1 MFNRNEGKK
10 PLLYYWL
17 IAIVIFIV
25 IRFALNPI
33 AKDESVKEVSYSQFV
48 EMINHDQVTE
58 VSKDDQKY
66 TFKAKVDGDEKVYET
81 GLWQDKDLTERLL
94 KAKEKNDKL
103 VFSQEIET
111 KMNPYLSLF
120 LTSVLPLV
128 FIWVIFYFAS
138 RSLTKTMGGRGGG
151 DFMNFGKSNAK
162 IYVENKTG
170 KTFKDVAGQ
179 EEAKDSLSEIVDF
192 LHKPGK
198 YKEIGAKV
206 PKGVLLVGPPGTGKT
221 LMAKAVAGEANVPF
235 FSISGSEFVE
245 MFVGMGASKVRDL
258 FKQAK
263 EKAPCI
269 VFIDEIDAI
278 GKKRDVSGY
287 SGNDE
292 REQTLNQ
299 LLNEMDGFDAT
310 EGVVL
315 LAATNRPEILDPALT
330 RPGRFDRQVQVE
342 LPDLKG
348 REDILKV
355 HAKNIK
361 REDDI
366 DYEEIAKRTA
376 GTSGADLAN
385 IVNEG
390 ALRAVREGRK
400 KLTQEDL
407 EESIETVIAGQ
418 QKKNAVISDDQ
429 KKIIAYHEVG
439 HALVAAIQ
447 TQKTPVTKITI
458 VPRTGGALGYTM
470 TVDKDEKYIMTKQ
483 ELFDEIVTFAGGRSA
498 EELIF
503 NTKTTGT
510 SGADLANI
518 VNEGA
523 LRAVREGR
531 KKLTQEDL
539 EESIETV
546 IAGQQ
551 KKNAV
556 ISDDQKKIIAYH
568 EVGHALVAAIQ
579 TQKTPVT
586 KITIVPRTGGAL
598 GYTMTV
604 DKDEKYIMT
613 KQELFDEIVT
623 FAGGRS
629 AEELIFNTKTTG
641 ASNDIEKATAIA
653 RNMVTIYGMDDEFDF
668 MQLEQIQGRYLGGQR
683 AMIVSDGT
691 GNKIDEKVAKII
703 SQAHMRAIEILKD
716 NLDKLHEISDFLLKE
731 ETITGE
737 EFMAILNKKGS
748 DQAEVELAHE
758 SKEEKNSEDSK
769 LENEEKTEDP
779 IEGDKNNI
787 D

>member
-1 MFNRNEGKK
+1 MANRNPSKK

-17 IAIVIFIV
+17 VAIVLFVV

-33 AKDESVKEVSYSQFV
+33 AQDADVKEVSYSQFV
-48 EMINHDQVTE
+48 EMIENDQVTE

-66 TFKAKVDGDEKVYET
+66 TFKAKVDGDENAYET
-81 GLWQDKDLTERLL
+81 GLWQDTDLTDRLL
-94 KAKEKNDKL
+94 KAKERNDKL
-103 VFSQEIET
+103 IFSQEIET
-111 KMNPYLSLF
+111 RMNPYLSLF
-120 LTSVLPLV
+120 LTSILPLV
-128 FIWVIFYFAS
+128 FIWIIFYFAS

-192 LHKPGK
+192 LHTPGK

-221 LMAKAVAGEANVPF
+221 LMAQAVAGEANVPF

-385 IVNEG
+385 IINEG
-390 ALRAVREGRK
+390 ALRAVREGR
-400 KLTQEDL
+400 
-407 EESIETVIAGQ
+407 
-418 QKKNAVISDDQ
+418 N
-429 KKIIAYHEVG
+429 
-439 HALVAAIQ
+439 
-447 TQKTPVTKITI
+447 
-458 VPRTGGALGYTM
+458 
-470 TVDKDEKYIMTKQ
+470 
-483 ELFDEIVTFAGGRSA
+483 
-498 EELIF
+498 
-503 NTKTTGT
+503 
-510 SGADLANI
+510 
-518 VNEGA
+518 
-523 LRAVREGR
+523 
-531 KKLTQEDL
+531 KLTQEDL

-641 ASNDIEKATAIA
+641 ASNDIERATAMA

-683 AMIVSDGT
+683 SMIVSDGT

-703 SQAHMRAIEILKD
+703 AQAHMRAIEILKD
-716 NLDKLHEISDFLLKE
+716 NIDKLHEISDFLLKE
-731 ETITGE
+731 ETITGDQ
-737 EFMAILNKKGS
+737 FMEILNKKAVETDSS
-748 DQAEVELAHE
+748 DISENTDVDVKNLDDHE
-758 SKEEKNSEDSK
+758 SDESEDKKENISEDK
-769 LENEEKTEDP
+769 KESDEDSLE
-779 IEGDKNNI
+779 
-787 D
+787 

>member
-1 MFNRNEGKK
+1 MAKQNPSKK

-17 IAIVIFIV
+17 VAIVLFVV

-33 AKDESVKEVSYSQFV
+33 AQETDVKEVSYSQFV
-48 EMINHDQVTE
+48 EMIENDQVTE

-66 TFKAKVDGDEKVYET
+66 TFKAKVDGDEKAYET
-81 GLWQDKDLTERLL
+81 GLWQDTDLTDRLL
-94 KAKEKNDKL
+94 KAKERNDKL
-103 VFSQEIET
+103 IFSQEIET
-111 KMNPYLSLF
+111 RMNPYLSLF
-120 LTSVLPLV
+120 LTSILPLV

-192 LHKPGK
+192 LHNPGK

-221 LMAKAVAGEANVPF
+221 LMAQAVAGEANVPF

-390 ALRAVREGRK
+390 ALRAVREGR
-400 KLTQEDL
+400 
-407 EESIETVIAGQ
+407 
-418 QKKNAVISDDQ
+418 N
-429 KKIIAYHEVG
+429 
-439 HALVAAIQ
+439 
-447 TQKTPVTKITI
+447 
-458 VPRTGGALGYTM
+458 
-470 TVDKDEKYIMTKQ
+470 
-483 ELFDEIVTFAGGRSA
+483 
-498 EELIF
+498 
-503 NTKTTGT
+503 
-510 SGADLANI
+510 
-518 VNEGA
+518 
-523 LRAVREGR
+523 
-531 KKLTQEDL
+531 KLTQEDL

-641 ASNDIEKATAIA
+641 ASNDIERATAMA

-683 AMIVSDGT
+683 SMIVSDGT

-703 SQAHMRAIEILKD
+703 AQAHMRAIEILKD
-716 NLDKLHEISDFLLKE
+716 NIDKLHEISDFLLKE
-731 ETITGE
+731 ETITGDQ
-737 EFMAILNKKGS
+737 FMEILNKKAIETDSS
-748 DQAEVELAHE
+748 DISENTDVDVNNLENHE
-758 SKEEKNSEDSK
+758 SDESTEDKKENINEDSIESDDDS
-769 LENEEKTEDP
+769 LE
-779 IEGDKNNI
+779 
-787 D
+787 

>member
-1 MFNRNEGKK
+1 MNQKPRKNR
-10 PLLYYWL
+10 PLLYYW
-17 IAIVIFIV
+17 IGAIIIYFIFSYV
-25 IRFALNPI
+25 FSPI
-33 AKDESVKEVSYSQFV
+33 SQQDGAKEISYSQFV
-48 EMINHDQVTE
+48 EMIDNDQVTE
-58 VSKDDQKY
+58 VSRDNLKY
-66 TFKAKVDGDEKVYET
+66 TFKAKVDGVEKTYQT
-81 GLWQDKDLTERLL
+81 GLWEDTDLTERLL
-94 KAKEKNDKL
+94 KAQKRNDKL
-103 VFSQEIET
+103 KFGKEIET

-120 LTSVLPLV
+120 LTSVLP
-128 FIWVIFYFAS
+128 FIFLIGIFYFAS
-138 RSLTKTMGGRGGG
+138 RSLSKTMGGRGGA

-162 IYVENKTG
+162 IYMENETG
-170 KTFKDVAGQ
+170 KSFRDVAGQ
-179 EEAKDSLSEIVDF
+179 EEAKESLSEIVDF
-192 LHKPGK
+192 LHNPSK
-198 YKEIGAKV
+198 YKEIGARV
-206 PKGVLLVGPPGTGKT
+206 PKGILLVGPPGTGKT
-221 LMAKAVAGEANVPF
+221 LLAKAVAGEAKVPF
-235 FSISGSEFVE
+235 FTISGSEFVE

-299 LLNEMDGFDAT
+299 LLNEMDGFDAA

-355 HAKNIK
+355 HAKKIK
-361 REDDI
+361 KEENI

-407 EESIETVIAGQ
+407 EESIETVIAGM

-447 TQKTPVTKITI
+447 THKTPVTKITI

-483 ELFDEIVTFAGGRSA
+483 ELIDEIVTFAGGRA
-498 EELIF
+498 
-503 NTKTTGT
+503 
-510 SGADLANI
+510 
-518 VNEGA
+518 
-523 LRAVREGR
+523 
-531 KKLTQEDL
+531 
-539 EESIETV
+539 
-546 IAGQQ
+546 
-551 KKNAV
+551 
-556 ISDDQKKIIAYH
+556 
-568 EVGHALVAAIQ
+568 
-579 TQKTPVT
+579 
-586 KITIVPRTGGAL
+586 
-598 GYTMTV
+598 
-604 DKDEKYIMT
+604 
-613 KQELFDEIVT
+613 
-623 FAGGRS
+623 

-641 ASNDIEKATAIA
+641 ASNDIEKATAMA

-691 GNKIDEKVAKII
+691 GNKIDQKVAKII
-703 SQAHMRAIEILKD
+703 ADAHFRAIEILKE
-716 NLDKLHEISDFLLKE
+716 NVDKLHEIAAYLLKE

-737 EFMAILNKKGS
+737 QFMEILEGKKNEEVSEAKIDENTDVDVKNLDGTEVNKEN
-748 DQAEVELAHE
+748 QVEE
-758 SKEEKNSEDSK
+758 NSEKSEESEK
-769 LENEEKTEDP
+769 PVENEKENETGNYSEKED
-779 IEGDKNNI
+779 ENKRFI
-787 D
+787 DSSKDDE

>member
-1 MFNRNEGKK
+1 MTNKNKGKK

-17 IAIVIFIV
+17 VAIVIFLV
-25 IRFALNPI
+25 VHFALNPI
-33 AKDESVKEVSYSQFV
+33 ATDESVKEVSYSQFV
-48 EMINHDQVTE
+48 DMIDNDQVTE

-66 TFKAKVDGDEKVYET
+66 TFKAKVDNDEKIYET
-81 GLWQDKDLTERLL
+81 GLWQDTDLTERLL
-94 KAKEKNDKL
+94 EAKKRNDKL
-103 VFSQEIET
+103 VFKQEIET
-111 KMNPYLSLF
+111 RMNPYLSLF
-120 LTSVLPLV
+120 LTSILPLL
-128 FIWVIFYFAS
+128 FIWIIFMFAS
-138 RSLTKTMGGRGGG
+138 RSLTKTMGGRGGA

-192 LHKPGK
+192 LHNPGK

-221 LMAKAVAGEANVPF
+221 LMAQAVAGEANVPF

-385 IVNEG
+385 IINEG
-390 ALRAVREGRK
+390 ALRAVREGRN

-458 VPRTGGALGYTM
+458 
-470 TVDKDEKYIMTKQ
+470 I
-483 ELFDEIVTFAGGRSA
+483 
-498 EELIF
+498 
-503 NTKTTGT
+503 
-510 SGADLANI
+510 
-518 VNEGA
+518 
-523 LRAVREGR
+523 
-531 KKLTQEDL
+531 
-539 EESIETV
+539 
-546 IAGQQ
+546 
-551 KKNAV
+551 
-556 ISDDQKKIIAYH
+556 
-568 EVGHALVAAIQ
+568 
-579 TQKTPVT
+579 
-586 KITIVPRTGGAL
+586 PRTGGAL

-641 ASNDIEKATAIA
+641 ASNDIERATAIA
-653 RNMVTIYGMDDEFDF
+653 RNMVTIYGMDEDFDF
-668 MQLEQIQGRYLGGQR
+668 MQLEQIQGKYLGGQR
-683 AMIVSDGT
+683 SMIVSDGT
-691 GNKIDEKVAKII
+691 GDKVDEKVAKII
-703 SQAHMRAIEILKD
+703 AAAHMRAIEILKD

-737 EFMAILNKKGS
+737 EFMAILNKNEVIVDEEENDEDEKIITEDLSDKGS
-748 DQAEVELAHE
+748 D
-758 SKEEKNSEDSK
+758 SIEDHDS
-769 LENEEKTEDP
+769 NTD
-779 IEGDKNNI
+779 I
-787 D
+787 

>member
-1 MFNRNEGKK
+1 MNQKPRRNK
-10 PLLYYWL
+10 PLLYYW
-17 IAIVIFIV
+17 IGAIVVYFIFSFI
-25 IRFALNPI
+25 FSPI
-33 AKDESVKEVSYSQFV
+33 SQKDGAKEVSYSQFV
-48 EMINHDQVTE
+48 EMIENDQITE
-58 VSKDDQKY
+58 VNKDNLKY
-66 TFKAKVDGDEKVYET
+66 TFKAKVEGEEKVFET
-81 GLWQDKDLTERLL
+81 GLWEDTDLTERLL
-94 KAKEKNDKL
+94 AAQKRNDKL
-103 VFSQEIET
+103 IFGKEIET
-111 KMNPYLSLF
+111 RMNPYLSLF
-120 LTSVLPLV
+120 LTSVLPFV
-128 FIWVIFYFAS
+128 FLIGIFYFAS
-138 RSLTKTMGGRGGG
+138 RSLSKTMGGRGGS

-162 IYVENKTG
+162 VYMENETG

-179 EEAKDSLSEIVDF
+179 EEAKESLTEIVDF
-192 LHKPGK
+192 LHYPKK
-198 YKEIGAKV
+198 YKEIGARV
-206 PKGVLLVGPPGTGKT
+206 PKGILLVGPPGTGKT
-221 LMAKAVAGEANVPF
+221 LLAKAVAGEAKVPF
-235 FSISGSEFVE
+235 FTISGSEFVE

-299 LLNEMDGFDAT
+299 LLNEMDGFDAA

-355 HAKNIK
+355 HAKRIK
-361 REDDI
+361 KDSDI

-390 ALRAVREGRK
+390 ALRAVREGRN
-400 KLTQEDL
+400 KLSQEDL
-407 EESIETVIAGQ
+407 EESIETVIAGM

-447 TQKTPVTKITI
+447 THKTPVTKITI

-483 ELFDEIVTFAGGRSA
+483 ELIDEIVTFAGGRA
-498 EELIF
+498 
-503 NTKTTGT
+503 
-510 SGADLANI
+510 
-518 VNEGA
+518 
-523 LRAVREGR
+523 
-531 KKLTQEDL
+531 
-539 EESIETV
+539 
-546 IAGQQ
+546 
-551 KKNAV
+551 
-556 ISDDQKKIIAYH
+556 
-568 EVGHALVAAIQ
+568 
-579 TQKTPVT
+579 
-586 KITIVPRTGGAL
+586 
-598 GYTMTV
+598 
-604 DKDEKYIMT
+604 
-613 KQELFDEIVT
+613 
-623 FAGGRS
+623 

-641 ASNDIEKATAIA
+641 ASNDIERATAIA

-691 GNKIDEKVAKII
+691 GNRIDEKVAKII
-703 SQAHMRAIEILKD
+703 ADAHFRAVEILKD
-716 NLDKLHEISDFLLKE
+716 NIDKLHEISAFLLKE

-737 EFMAILNKKGS
+737 EFMEILEGKKNK
-748 DQAEVELAHE
+748 EV
-758 SKEEKNSEDSK
+758 SEEKIDENTDVDLKDLENKEAKQKSPDDGAKISEESEKSVEKENETENDSEKEDENKRFIDLSEDD
-769 LENEEKTEDP
+769 E
-779 IEGDKNNI
+779 
-787 D
+787 

>member
-48 EMINHDQVTE
+48 EMINHNQVTE

-503 NTKTTGT
+503 NTKTTG
-510 SGADLANI
+510 
-518 VNEGA
+518 
-523 LRAVREGR
+523 
-531 KKLTQEDL
+531 
-539 EESIETV
+539 
-546 IAGQQ
+546 
-551 KKNAV
+551 
-556 ISDDQKKIIAYH
+556 
-568 EVGHALVAAIQ
+568 
-579 TQKTPVT
+579 
-586 KITIVPRTGGAL
+586 
-598 GYTMTV
+598 
-604 DKDEKYIMT
+604 
-613 KQELFDEIVT
+613 
-623 FAGGRS
+623 
-629 AEELIFNTKTTG
+629 

-758 SKEEKNSEDSK
+758 SKEEKNGEDSK
-769 LENEEKTEDP
+769 PENEEKTEDP

>member
-1 MFNRNEGKK
+1 MAKKNPSKK

-17 IAIVIFIV
+17 VAIVLFVV

-33 AKDESVKEVSYSQFV
+33 AQETDVKEVSYSQFV
-48 EMINHDQVTE
+48 EMIENDQVTE

-66 TFKAKVDGDEKVYET
+66 TFKAKVDGDENAYET
-81 GLWQDKDLTERLL
+81 GLWQDTDLTDRLL
-94 KAKEKNDKL
+94 KAKERNDKL
-103 VFSQEIET
+103 IFSQEIET
-111 KMNPYLSLF
+111 RMNPYLSLF
-120 LTSVLPLV
+120 LTSILPLV

-192 LHKPGK
+192 LHNPGK

-221 LMAKAVAGEANVPF
+221 LMAQAVAGEANVPF

-390 ALRAVREGRK
+390 ALRAVREGR
-400 KLTQEDL
+400 
-407 EESIETVIAGQ
+407 
-418 QKKNAVISDDQ
+418 N
-429 KKIIAYHEVG
+429 
-439 HALVAAIQ
+439 
-447 TQKTPVTKITI
+447 
-458 VPRTGGALGYTM
+458 
-470 TVDKDEKYIMTKQ
+470 
-483 ELFDEIVTFAGGRSA
+483 
-498 EELIF
+498 
-503 NTKTTGT
+503 
-510 SGADLANI
+510 
-518 VNEGA
+518 
-523 LRAVREGR
+523 
-531 KKLTQEDL
+531 KLTQEDL

-641 ASNDIEKATAIA
+641 ASNDIERATAMA

-683 AMIVSDGT
+683 SMIVSDGT

-703 SQAHMRAIEILKD
+703 AQAHMRAIEILKD
-716 NLDKLHEISDFLLKE
+716 NIDKLHEISDFLLKE
-731 ETITGE
+731 ETITGDQ
-737 EFMAILNKKGS
+737 FMEILIKKAIETDSS
-748 DQAEVELAHE
+748 DISENTDVDVNNLENHE
-758 SKEEKNSEDSK
+758 SDESTEDKKENINEDSIESDDDS
-769 LENEEKTEDP
+769 LE
-779 IEGDKNNI
+779 
-787 D
+787 

>member
-1 MFNRNEGKK
+1 MNQKPKKNK
-10 PLLYYWL
+10 PLLYYW
-17 IAIVIFIV
+17 IGAIVVYFIFSFI
-25 IRFALNPI
+25 FSPI
-33 AKDESVKEVSYSQFV
+33 SQKDGAKEVSYSQFV
-48 EMINHDQVTE
+48 EMIENDQITE
-58 VSKDDQKY
+58 VNKDNLKY
-66 TFKAKVDGDEKVYET
+66 TFKAKVDGEEKVFET
-81 GLWQDKDLTERLL
+81 GLWEDTDLTERLL
-94 KAKEKNDKL
+94 AAQKRNDKL
-103 VFSQEIET
+103 IFGKEIET
-111 KMNPYLSLF
+111 RMNPYLSLF
-120 LTSVLPLV
+120 LTSVLP
-128 FIWVIFYFAS
+128 FIFLMGIFYFAS
-138 RSLTKTMGGRGGG
+138 RSLSKTMGGRGGS

-162 IYVENKTG
+162 VYMENETG

-179 EEAKDSLSEIVDF
+179 EEAKESLTEIVDF
-192 LHKPGK
+192 LHNPKK
-198 YKEIGAKV
+198 YKEIGARV
-206 PKGVLLVGPPGTGKT
+206 PKGILLVGPPGTGKT
-221 LMAKAVAGEANVPF
+221 LLAKAVAGEAKVPF
-235 FSISGSEFVE
+235 FTISGSEFVE

-299 LLNEMDGFDAT
+299 LLNEMDGFDAA

-355 HAKNIK
+355 HAKRIK
-361 REDDI
+361 KDSDI

-390 ALRAVREGRK
+390 ALRAVREGRN
-400 KLTQEDL
+400 KLSQEDL
-407 EESIETVIAGQ
+407 EESIETVIAGM

-447 TQKTPVTKITI
+447 THKTPVTKITI

-483 ELFDEIVTFAGGRSA
+483 ELIDEIVTFAGGRA
-498 EELIF
+498 
-503 NTKTTGT
+503 
-510 SGADLANI
+510 
-518 VNEGA
+518 
-523 LRAVREGR
+523 
-531 KKLTQEDL
+531 
-539 EESIETV
+539 
-546 IAGQQ
+546 
-551 KKNAV
+551 
-556 ISDDQKKIIAYH
+556 
-568 EVGHALVAAIQ
+568 
-579 TQKTPVT
+579 
-586 KITIVPRTGGAL
+586 
-598 GYTMTV
+598 
-604 DKDEKYIMT
+604 
-613 KQELFDEIVT
+613 
-623 FAGGRS
+623 

-641 ASNDIEKATAIA
+641 ASNDIERATAIA

-691 GNKIDEKVAKII
+691 GNRVDEKVAKII
-703 SQAHMRAIEILKD
+703 AEAHMRAVEILKE
-716 NLDKLHEISDFLLKE
+716 NIDKLHEISAFLLKE

-737 EFMAILNKKGS
+737 EFMEILEGKKNK
-748 DQAEVELAHE
+748 EVSEEKIDENTDVDLKNLE
-758 SKEEKNSEDSK
+758 GQEKQKEESLQEEADLSDEKEVTEAFKNENESENKNESENQNESENKEELESEDKRFIDLSK
-769 LENEEKTEDP
+769 DDE
-779 IEGDKNNI
+779 
-787 D
+787 

>member
-1 MFNRNEGKK
+1 MNQKPRKNK
-10 PLLYYWL
+10 PLLYYW
-17 IAIVIFIV
+17 IGAIVVYFIFSFI
-25 IRFALNPI
+25 FSPI
-33 AKDESVKEVSYSQFV
+33 SQKDGAKEVSYSQFV
-48 EMINHDQVTE
+48 EMIENDQITE
-58 VSKDDQKY
+58 VNKDNLKY
-66 TFKAKVDGDEKVYET
+66 TFKAKVEGEEKVFET
-81 GLWQDKDLTERLL
+81 GLWEDTDLTERLL
-94 KAKEKNDKL
+94 AAQKRNDKL
-103 VFSQEIET
+103 IFGKEIET
-111 KMNPYLSLF
+111 RMNPYLSLF
-120 LTSVLPLV
+120 LTSVLPFV
-128 FIWVIFYFAS
+128 FLIGIFYFAS
-138 RSLTKTMGGRGGG
+138 RSLSKTMGGRGGS

-162 IYVENKTG
+162 VYMENETG

-179 EEAKDSLSEIVDF
+179 EEAKESLTEIVDF
-192 LHKPGK
+192 LHYPKK
-198 YKEIGAKV
+198 YKEIGARV
-206 PKGVLLVGPPGTGKT
+206 PKGILLVGPPGTGKT
-221 LMAKAVAGEANVPF
+221 LLAKAVAGEAKVPF
-235 FSISGSEFVE
+235 FTISGSEFVE

-299 LLNEMDGFDAT
+299 LLNEMDGFDAA

-355 HAKNIK
+355 HAKRIK
-361 REDDI
+361 KDSDI

-390 ALRAVREGRK
+390 ALRAVREGRN
-400 KLTQEDL
+400 KLSQEDL
-407 EESIETVIAGQ
+407 EESIETVIAGM

-447 TQKTPVTKITI
+447 THKTPVTKITI

-483 ELFDEIVTFAGGRSA
+483 ELIDEIVTFAGGRA
-498 EELIF
+498 
-503 NTKTTGT
+503 
-510 SGADLANI
+510 
-518 VNEGA
+518 
-523 LRAVREGR
+523 
-531 KKLTQEDL
+531 
-539 EESIETV
+539 
-546 IAGQQ
+546 
-551 KKNAV
+551 
-556 ISDDQKKIIAYH
+556 
-568 EVGHALVAAIQ
+568 
-579 TQKTPVT
+579 
-586 KITIVPRTGGAL
+586 
-598 GYTMTV
+598 
-604 DKDEKYIMT
+604 
-613 KQELFDEIVT
+613 
-623 FAGGRS
+623 

-641 ASNDIEKATAIA
+641 ASNDIERATAIA

-668 MQLEQIQGRYLGGQR
+668 MLLEQIQGRYLGGQR

-691 GNKIDEKVAKII
+691 GNRIDEKVAKII
-703 SQAHMRAIEILKD
+703 ADAHFRAVEILKD
-716 NLDKLHEISDFLLKE
+716 NIDKLHEISAFLLKE

-737 EFMAILNKKGS
+737 EFMEILEGKKNK
-748 DQAEVELAHE
+748 EV
-758 SKEEKNSEDSK
+758 SEEKIDENTDVDLKDLENKEAKQKSPDDGAKISEESEKSVEKENETENDSEKEDENKRFIDLSEDD
-769 LENEEKTEDP
+769 E
-779 IEGDKNNI
+779 
-787 D
+787 

>member
-1 MFNRNEGKK
+1 MNQKPRKNK
-10 PLLYYWL
+10 PLLYYW
-17 IAIVIFIV
+17 IGAIVVYFIFSFI
-25 IRFALNPI
+25 FSPI
-33 AKDESVKEVSYSQFV
+33 SQKDGAKEVSYSQFV
-48 EMINHDQVTE
+48 EMIENDQITE
-58 VSKDDQKY
+58 VNKDNLKY
-66 TFKAKVDGDEKVYET
+66 TFKAKVEGEEKVFET
-81 GLWQDKDLTERLL
+81 GLWEDTDLTERLL
-94 KAKEKNDKL
+94 AAQKRNDKL
-103 VFSQEIET
+103 IFGKEIET
-111 KMNPYLSLF
+111 RMNPYLSLF
-120 LTSVLPLV
+120 LTSVLPFV
-128 FIWVIFYFAS
+128 FLIGIFYFAS
-138 RSLTKTMGGRGGG
+138 RSLSKTMGGRGGS

-162 IYVENKTG
+162 VYMENETG

-179 EEAKDSLSEIVDF
+179 EEAKESLTEIVDF
-192 LHKPGK
+192 LHYPKK
-198 YKEIGAKV
+198 YKEIGARV
-206 PKGVLLVGPPGTGKT
+206 PKGILLVGPPGTGKT
-221 LMAKAVAGEANVPF
+221 LLAKAVAGEAKVPF
-235 FSISGSEFVE
+235 FTISGSEFVE

-299 LLNEMDGFDAT
+299 LLNEMDGFDAA

-355 HAKNIK
+355 HAKRIK
-361 REDDI
+361 KDSDI

-390 ALRAVREGRK
+390 ALRAVREGRN
-400 KLTQEDL
+400 KLSQEDL
-407 EESIETVIAGQ
+407 EESIETVIAGM

-447 TQKTPVTKITI
+447 THKTPVTKITI

-483 ELFDEIVTFAGGRSA
+483 ELIDEIVTFAGGRA
-498 EELIF
+498 
-503 NTKTTGT
+503 
-510 SGADLANI
+510 
-518 VNEGA
+518 
-523 LRAVREGR
+523 
-531 KKLTQEDL
+531 
-539 EESIETV
+539 
-546 IAGQQ
+546 
-551 KKNAV
+551 
-556 ISDDQKKIIAYH
+556 
-568 EVGHALVAAIQ
+568 
-579 TQKTPVT
+579 
-586 KITIVPRTGGAL
+586 
-598 GYTMTV
+598 
-604 DKDEKYIMT
+604 
-613 KQELFDEIVT
+613 
-623 FAGGRS
+623 

-641 ASNDIEKATAIA
+641 ASNDIERATAIA

-691 GNKIDEKVAKII
+691 GNRIDEKVAKII
-703 SQAHMRAIEILKD
+703 ADAHFRAVEILKD
-716 NLDKLHEISDFLLKE
+716 NIDKLHEISAFLLKE

-737 EFMAILNKKGS
+737 EFMEILEGKKNK
-748 DQAEVELAHE
+748 EV
-758 SKEEKNSEDSK
+758 SEEKIDENTDVDLKDLENKEAKQKSPDDGAKISEESEKSVEKENETENDSEKEDENKRFIDLSEDD
-769 LENEEKTEDP
+769 E
-779 IEGDKNNI
+779 
-787 D
+787 

>member
-1 MFNRNEGKK
+1 MAKRNPSKK

-17 IAIVIFIV
+17 VAIVLFVV

-33 AKDESVKEVSYSQFV
+33 AQDVDVKEVSYSQFV
-48 EMINHDQVTE
+48 EMIENDQVTE

-66 TFKAKVDGDEKVYET
+66 TFKAKVDGDENTYET
-81 GLWQDKDLTERLL
+81 GLWQDTDLTDRLL
-94 KAKEKNDKL
+94 KAKERNDKL
-103 VFSQEIET
+103 IFSQEIET
-111 KMNPYLSLF
+111 RMNPYLSLF
-120 LTSVLPLV
+120 LTSILPLV

-192 LHKPGK
+192 LHNPGK

-221 LMAKAVAGEANVPF
+221 LMAQAVAGEANVPF

-385 IVNEG
+385 IINEG
-390 ALRAVREGRK
+390 ALRAVREGR
-400 KLTQEDL
+400 
-407 EESIETVIAGQ
+407 
-418 QKKNAVISDDQ
+418 N
-429 KKIIAYHEVG
+429 
-439 HALVAAIQ
+439 
-447 TQKTPVTKITI
+447 
-458 VPRTGGALGYTM
+458 
-470 TVDKDEKYIMTKQ
+470 
-483 ELFDEIVTFAGGRSA
+483 
-498 EELIF
+498 
-503 NTKTTGT
+503 
-510 SGADLANI
+510 
-518 VNEGA
+518 
-523 LRAVREGR
+523 
-531 KKLTQEDL
+531 KLTQEDL

-641 ASNDIEKATAIA
+641 ASNDIERATAMA

-683 AMIVSDGT
+683 SMIVSDGT
-691 GNKIDEKVAKII
+691 GNKIDEKVAQII
-703 SQAHMRAIEILKD
+703 AKAHMRAIEILKD
-716 NLDKLHEISDFLLKE
+716 NLDKLHEISNFLLKE
-731 ETITGE
+731 ETITGDQ
-737 EFMAILNKKGS
+737 FMEILNKKAVDTSESDIRENTDVDTKNLDKDESDESQEVEKENINEDNIGS
-748 DQAEVELAHE
+748 DD
-758 SKEEKNSEDSK
+758 DS
-769 LENEEKTEDP
+769 LE
-779 IEGDKNNI
+779 
-787 D
+787 

>member
-1 MFNRNEGKK
+1 MNQKPRKNK
-10 PLLYYWL
+10 PLLYYW
-17 IAIVIFIV
+17 IGAIVVYFIFSFI
-25 IRFALNPI
+25 FSPI
-33 AKDESVKEVSYSQFV
+33 SQKDGAKEVSYSQFV
-48 EMINHDQVTE
+48 EMIENDQITE
-58 VSKDDQKY
+58 VNKDNLKY
-66 TFKAKVDGDEKVYET
+66 TFKAKVEGEEKVFET
-81 GLWQDKDLTERLL
+81 GLWEDTDLTERLL
-94 KAKEKNDKL
+94 AAQKRNDKL
-103 VFSQEIET
+103 IFGKEIET
-111 KMNPYLSLF
+111 RMNPYLSLF
-120 LTSVLPLV
+120 LTSVLPFV
-128 FIWVIFYFAS
+128 FLIGIFYFAS
-138 RSLTKTMGGRGGG
+138 RSLSKTMGGRGGS

-162 IYVENKTG
+162 VYMENETG

-179 EEAKDSLSEIVDF
+179 EEAKESLTEIVDF
-192 LHKPGK
+192 LHYPKK
-198 YKEIGAKV
+198 YKEIGARV
-206 PKGVLLVGPPGTGKT
+206 PKGILLVGPPGTGKT
-221 LMAKAVAGEANVPF
+221 LLAKAVAGEAKVPF
-235 FSISGSEFVE
+235 FTISGSEFVE

-263 EKAPCI
+263 EKAPCV

-299 LLNEMDGFDAT
+299 LLNEMDGFDAA

-355 HAKNIK
+355 HAKRIK
-361 REDDI
+361 KDSDI

-390 ALRAVREGRK
+390 ALRAVREGRN
-400 KLTQEDL
+400 KLSQEDL
-407 EESIETVIAGQ
+407 EESIETVIAGM

-447 TQKTPVTKITI
+447 THKTPVTKITI

-483 ELFDEIVTFAGGRSA
+483 ELIDEIVTFAGGRA
-498 EELIF
+498 
-503 NTKTTGT
+503 
-510 SGADLANI
+510 
-518 VNEGA
+518 
-523 LRAVREGR
+523 
-531 KKLTQEDL
+531 
-539 EESIETV
+539 
-546 IAGQQ
+546 
-551 KKNAV
+551 
-556 ISDDQKKIIAYH
+556 
-568 EVGHALVAAIQ
+568 
-579 TQKTPVT
+579 
-586 KITIVPRTGGAL
+586 
-598 GYTMTV
+598 
-604 DKDEKYIMT
+604 
-613 KQELFDEIVT
+613 
-623 FAGGRS
+623 

-641 ASNDIEKATAIA
+641 ASNDIERATAIA

-691 GNKIDEKVAKII
+691 GNRIDEKVAKII
-703 SQAHMRAIEILKD
+703 ADAHFRAVEILKD
-716 NLDKLHEISDFLLKE
+716 NIDKLHEISAFLLKE

-737 EFMAILNKKGS
+737 EFMEILEGKKNK
-748 DQAEVELAHE
+748 EV
-758 SKEEKNSEDSK
+758 SEEKIDENTDVDLKDLENKEAKQKSPDDGAKISEESEKSVEKENETENDSEKEDENKRFIDLSEDD
-769 LENEEKTEDP
+769 E
-779 IEGDKNNI
+779 
-787 D
+787 

>member
-1 MFNRNEGKK
+1 MANRNPSKK

-17 IAIVIFIV
+17 VAIVLFVV

-33 AKDESVKEVSYSQFV
+33 AQDADVKEVSYSQFV
-48 EMINHDQVTE
+48 EMIENDQVTE

-66 TFKAKVDGDEKVYET
+66 TFKAKVDGDENAYET
-81 GLWQDKDLTERLL
+81 GLWQDTDLTDRLL
-94 KAKEKNDKL
+94 KAKERNDKL
-103 VFSQEIET
+103 IFSQEIET
-111 KMNPYLSLF
+111 RMNPYLSLF
-120 LTSVLPLV
+120 LTSILPLV

-192 LHKPGK
+192 LHTPGK

-221 LMAKAVAGEANVPF
+221 LMAQAVAGEANVPF

-385 IVNEG
+385 IINEG
-390 ALRAVREGRK
+390 ALRAVREGR
-400 KLTQEDL
+400 
-407 EESIETVIAGQ
+407 
-418 QKKNAVISDDQ
+418 N
-429 KKIIAYHEVG
+429 
-439 HALVAAIQ
+439 
-447 TQKTPVTKITI
+447 
-458 VPRTGGALGYTM
+458 
-470 TVDKDEKYIMTKQ
+470 
-483 ELFDEIVTFAGGRSA
+483 
-498 EELIF
+498 
-503 NTKTTGT
+503 
-510 SGADLANI
+510 
-518 VNEGA
+518 
-523 LRAVREGR
+523 
-531 KKLTQEDL
+531 KLTQEDL

-641 ASNDIEKATAIA
+641 ASNDIERATAMA

-683 AMIVSDGT
+683 SMIVSDGT
-691 GNKIDEKVAKII
+691 GNKIDEKVAQII
-703 SQAHMRAIEILKD
+703 AKAHMRAIEILKD
-716 NLDKLHEISDFLLKE
+716 NIDKLHEISNFLLKE
-731 ETITGE
+731 ETITGDQ
-737 EFMAILNKKGS
+737 FMEILNKKAVDASESEIKENTDIKNLDNDES
-748 DQAEVELAHE
+748 DE
-758 SKEEKNSEDSK
+758 SIEDEKENISEDKKESDEDS
-769 LENEEKTEDP
+769 LE
-779 IEGDKNNI
+779 
-787 D
+787 

>member
-1 MFNRNEGKK
+1 MANRNPSKK

-17 IAIVIFIV
+17 VAIVLFVV

-33 AKDESVKEVSYSQFV
+33 AQDADVKEVSYSQFV
-48 EMINHDQVTE
+48 EMIENDQVTE

-66 TFKAKVDGDEKVYET
+66 TFKAKVDGDENAYET
-81 GLWQDKDLTERLL
+81 GLWQDTDLTDRLL
-94 KAKEKNDKL
+94 KAKERNDKL
-103 VFSQEIET
+103 IFSQEIET
-111 KMNPYLSLF
+111 RMNPYLSLF
-120 LTSVLPLV
+120 LTSILPLV

-192 LHKPGK
+192 LHNPGK

-221 LMAKAVAGEANVPF
+221 LMAQAVAGEANVPF
-235 FSISGSEFVE
+235 FSISGSEFLE
-245 MFVGMGASKVRDL
+245 MFVGMGASKVRDF

-385 IVNEG
+385 IINEG
-390 ALRAVREGRK
+390 ALRAVREGR
-400 KLTQEDL
+400 
-407 EESIETVIAGQ
+407 
-418 QKKNAVISDDQ
+418 N
-429 KKIIAYHEVG
+429 
-439 HALVAAIQ
+439 
-447 TQKTPVTKITI
+447 
-458 VPRTGGALGYTM
+458 
-470 TVDKDEKYIMTKQ
+470 
-483 ELFDEIVTFAGGRSA
+483 
-498 EELIF
+498 
-503 NTKTTGT
+503 
-510 SGADLANI
+510 
-518 VNEGA
+518 
-523 LRAVREGR
+523 
-531 KKLTQEDL
+531 KLTQEDL

-641 ASNDIEKATAIA
+641 ASNDIERATAMA

-683 AMIVSDGT
+683 SMIVSDGT
-691 GNKIDEKVAKII
+691 GNKIDEKVAQII
-703 SQAHMRAIEILKD
+703 AKAHMRAIEILKD
-716 NLDKLHEISDFLLKE
+716 NIDKLHEISNFLLKE
-731 ETITGE
+731 ETITGDQ
-737 EFMAILNKKGS
+737 FMEILNKKAVDASESEIKENTDIKNLDNDES
-748 DQAEVELAHE
+748 DE
-758 SKEEKNSEDSK
+758 SIEDEKENISEDKKESDEDS
-769 LENEEKTEDP
+769 LE
-779 IEGDKNNI
+779 
-787 D
+787 

>member
-1 MFNRNEGKK
+1 MTNKNKGKK

-17 IAIVIFIV
+17 VAIVIFLV
-25 IRFALNPI
+25 VHFALNPI
-33 AKDESVKEVSYSQFV
+33 ATDESVKEVSYSQFV
-48 EMINHDQVTE
+48 DMIDNDQVTE

-66 TFKAKVDGDEKVYET
+66 TFKAKVDNDEKIYET
-81 GLWQDKDLTERLL
+81 GLWQDTDLTERLL
-94 KAKEKNDKL
+94 EAKKRNDKL
-103 VFSQEIET
+103 VFKQEIET
-111 KMNPYLSLF
+111 RMNPYLSLF
-120 LTSVLPLV
+120 LTSILPLL
-128 FIWVIFYFAS
+128 FIWIIFMFAS
-138 RSLTKTMGGRGGG
+138 RSLTKTMGGRGGA

-192 LHKPGK
+192 LHNPGK

-221 LMAKAVAGEANVPF
+221 LMAQAVAGEANVPF

-385 IVNEG
+385 IINEG
-390 ALRAVREGRK
+390 ALRAVREGRR

-418 QKKNAVISDDQ
+418 QRKNAVISDDQ

-458 VPRTGGALGYTM
+458 
-470 TVDKDEKYIMTKQ
+470 I
-483 ELFDEIVTFAGGRSA
+483 
-498 EELIF
+498 
-503 NTKTTGT
+503 
-510 SGADLANI
+510 
-518 VNEGA
+518 
-523 LRAVREGR
+523 
-531 KKLTQEDL
+531 
-539 EESIETV
+539 
-546 IAGQQ
+546 
-551 KKNAV
+551 
-556 ISDDQKKIIAYH
+556 
-568 EVGHALVAAIQ
+568 
-579 TQKTPVT
+579 
-586 KITIVPRTGGAL
+586 PRTGGAL

-641 ASNDIEKATAIA
+641 ASNDIERATAIA
-653 RNMVTIYGMDDEFDF
+653 RNMVTIYGMDEDFDF
-668 MQLEQIQGRYLGGQR
+668 MQLEQIQGKYLGGQR
-683 AMIVSDGT
+683 SMIVSDGT
-691 GNKIDEKVAKII
+691 GDKVDEKVAKII
-703 SQAHMRAIEILKD
+703 AAAHMRAIEILKD

-737 EFMAILNKKGS
+737 EFMAILNKNEVIVDEEENDEDEQKIITEDLSDKGS
-748 DQAEVELAHE
+748 D
-758 SKEEKNSEDSK
+758 SIEDRDS
-769 LENEEKTEDP
+769 NTD
-779 IEGDKNNI
+779 I
-787 D
+787 

>member
-1 MFNRNEGKK
+1 MNQKPRKNK
-10 PLLYYWL
+10 PLLYYW
-17 IAIVIFIV
+17 IGAIIVYFIFSFI
-25 IRFALNPI
+25 FSPI
-33 AKDESVKEVSYSQFV
+33 SQKDGAKEVSYSQFV
-48 EMINHDQVTE
+48 EMIENDQITE
-58 VSKDDQKY
+58 VNKDNLKY
-66 TFKAKVDGDEKVYET
+66 TFKAKVEGEEKVYET
-81 GLWQDKDLTERLL
+81 GLWEDTDLTERLL
-94 KAKEKNDKL
+94 AAQKRNDKL
-103 VFSQEIET
+103 IFGKEIET
-111 KMNPYLSLF
+111 RMNPYLSLF
-120 LTSVLPLV
+120 LTSVLP
-128 FIWVIFYFAS
+128 FIFLIGIFYFAS
-138 RSLTKTMGGRGGG
+138 RSLSKTMGGRGGA

-162 IYVENKTG
+162 VYMENETG

-179 EEAKDSLSEIVDF
+179 EEAKESLAEIVDF
-192 LHKPGK
+192 LHNPGK
-198 YKEIGAKV
+198 YKEIGARV
-206 PKGVLLVGPPGTGKT
+206 PKGILLVGPPGTGKT
-221 LMAKAVAGEANVPF
+221 LLAKAVAGEAKVPF
-235 FSISGSEFVE
+235 FTISGSEFVE

-299 LLNEMDGFDAT
+299 LLNEMDGFDAA

-355 HAKNIK
+355 HAKRIK
-361 REDDI
+361 KDSDI

-390 ALRAVREGRK
+390 ALRAVREGRN
-400 KLTQEDL
+400 KLSQEDL
-407 EESIETVIAGQ
+407 EESIETVIAGM

-447 TQKTPVTKITI
+447 THKTPVTKITI

-483 ELFDEIVTFAGGRSA
+483 ELIDEIVTFAGGRA
-498 EELIF
+498 
-503 NTKTTGT
+503 
-510 SGADLANI
+510 
-518 VNEGA
+518 
-523 LRAVREGR
+523 
-531 KKLTQEDL
+531 
-539 EESIETV
+539 
-546 IAGQQ
+546 
-551 KKNAV
+551 
-556 ISDDQKKIIAYH
+556 
-568 EVGHALVAAIQ
+568 
-579 TQKTPVT
+579 
-586 KITIVPRTGGAL
+586 
-598 GYTMTV
+598 
-604 DKDEKYIMT
+604 
-613 KQELFDEIVT
+613 
-623 FAGGRS
+623 

-641 ASNDIEKATAIA
+641 ASNDIERATAIA
-653 RNMVTIYGMDDEFDF
+653 RNMVTIYGMDEEFDF

-691 GNKIDEKVAKII
+691 GNRVDEKVAQII
-703 SQAHMRAIEILKD
+703 ANAHFRAVEILKD
-716 NLDKLHEISDFLLKE
+716 NIDKLHEISAFLLKE

-737 EFMAILNKKGS
+737 EFMEILEGKKNK
-748 DQAEVELAHE
+748 EVSEEKIDENTDVDLKDLE
-758 SKEEKNSEDSK
+758 GKEENKENFSLEEADLSDKESESF
-769 LENEEKTEDP
+769 ENESENEAENESESAKETEKESEVKD
-779 IEGDKNNI
+779 ENKRFI
-787 D
+787 DLSKDDE

>member
-1 MFNRNEGKK
+1 MTNKNKGKK

-17 IAIVIFIV
+17 VAIVIFLV
-25 IRFALNPI
+25 VHFALNPI
-33 AKDESVKEVSYSQFV
+33 ATDESVKEVSYSQFV
-48 EMINHDQVTE
+48 DMIDNDQVTE

-66 TFKAKVDGDEKVYET
+66 TFKAKVDNDEKVYET
-81 GLWQDKDLTERLL
+81 GLWQDTDLTERLL
-94 KAKEKNDKL
+94 EAKKRNDKL
-103 VFSQEIET
+103 VFKQEIET
-111 KMNPYLSLF
+111 RMNPYLSLF
-120 LTSVLPLV
+120 LTSILPLL
-128 FIWVIFYFAS
+128 FIWIIFMFAS
-138 RSLTKTMGGRGGG
+138 RSLTKTMGGRGGA

-192 LHKPGK
+192 LHNPGK

-221 LMAKAVAGEANVPF
+221 LMAQAVAGEANVPF

-361 REDDI
+361 KEDDI

-385 IVNEG
+385 IINEG
-390 ALRAVREGRK
+390 ALRAVREGRN

-458 VPRTGGALGYTM
+458 
-470 TVDKDEKYIMTKQ
+470 I
-483 ELFDEIVTFAGGRSA
+483 
-498 EELIF
+498 
-503 NTKTTGT
+503 
-510 SGADLANI
+510 
-518 VNEGA
+518 
-523 LRAVREGR
+523 
-531 KKLTQEDL
+531 
-539 EESIETV
+539 
-546 IAGQQ
+546 
-551 KKNAV
+551 
-556 ISDDQKKIIAYH
+556 
-568 EVGHALVAAIQ
+568 
-579 TQKTPVT
+579 
-586 KITIVPRTGGAL
+586 PRTGGAL

-641 ASNDIEKATAIA
+641 ASNDIERATAIA
-653 RNMVTIYGMDDEFDF
+653 RNMVTIYGMDEDFDF
-668 MQLEQIQGRYLGGQR
+668 MQLEQIQGKYLGGQR
-683 AMIVSDGT
+683 SMIVSDGT
-691 GNKIDEKVAKII
+691 GDKVDEKVAKII
-703 SQAHMRAIEILKD
+703 AAAHMRAIEILKD

-737 EFMAILNKKGS
+737 EFMAILNKNEVIVDEEENDDEEEKIITEDLSDKGS
-748 DQAEVELAHE
+748 D
-758 SKEEKNSEDSK
+758 SIEDHDS
-769 LENEEKTEDP
+769 NTD
-779 IEGDKNNI
+779 I
-787 D
+787 

>member
-1 MFNRNEGKK
+1 MTNKNKGKK

-17 IAIVIFIV
+17 VAIVIFLV
-25 IRFALNPI
+25 VHFALNPI
-33 AKDESVKEVSYSQFV
+33 ATDESVKEVSYSQFV
-48 EMINHDQVTE
+48 DMIDNDQVTE

-66 TFKAKVDGDEKVYET
+66 TFKAKVDNDEKIYET
-81 GLWQDKDLTERLL
+81 GLWQDTDLTERLL
-94 KAKEKNDKL
+94 EAKKRNDKL
-103 VFSQEIET
+103 VFKQEIET
-111 KMNPYLSLF
+111 RMNPYLSLF
-120 LTSVLPLV
+120 LTSILPLL
-128 FIWVIFYFAS
+128 FIWIIFMFAS
-138 RSLTKTMGGRGGG
+138 RSLTKTMGGRGGA

-192 LHKPGK
+192 LHNPGK

-221 LMAKAVAGEANVPF
+221 LMAQAVAGEANVPF

-385 IVNEG
+385 IINEG
-390 ALRAVREGRK
+390 ALRAVREGRN

-458 VPRTGGALGYTM
+458 
-470 TVDKDEKYIMTKQ
+470 I
-483 ELFDEIVTFAGGRSA
+483 
-498 EELIF
+498 
-503 NTKTTGT
+503 
-510 SGADLANI
+510 
-518 VNEGA
+518 
-523 LRAVREGR
+523 
-531 KKLTQEDL
+531 
-539 EESIETV
+539 
-546 IAGQQ
+546 
-551 KKNAV
+551 
-556 ISDDQKKIIAYH
+556 
-568 EVGHALVAAIQ
+568 
-579 TQKTPVT
+579 
-586 KITIVPRTGGAL
+586 PRTGGAL

-641 ASNDIEKATAIA
+641 ASNDIERATAIA
-653 RNMVTIYGMDDEFDF
+653 RNMVTIYGMDEDFDF
-668 MQLEQIQGRYLGGQR
+668 MQLEQIQGKYLGGQR
-683 AMIVSDGT
+683 SMIVSDGT
-691 GNKIDEKVAKII
+691 GDKVDEKVAKII
-703 SQAHMRAIEILKD
+703 AAAHMRAIEILKD

-737 EFMAILNKKGS
+737 EFMAILNKNEVIVDEEEKDDEEEKIITEDLSDKGS
-748 DQAEVELAHE
+748 D
-758 SKEEKNSEDSK
+758 SIEDRDS
-769 LENEEKTEDP
+769 NTD
-779 IEGDKNNI
+779 I
-787 D
+787 

>member
-1 MFNRNEGKK
+1 MTNKNKGKK

-17 IAIVIFIV
+17 VAIVIFLV
-25 IRFALNPI
+25 VHFALNPI
-33 AKDESVKEVSYSQFV
+33 TTDESVKEVSYSQFV
-48 EMINHDQVTE
+48 DMIDNDQVTE

-66 TFKAKVDGDEKVYET
+66 TFKAKVDNDEKIYET
-81 GLWQDKDLTERLL
+81 GLWQDTDLTERLL
-94 KAKEKNDKL
+94 EAKKRNDKL
-103 VFSQEIET
+103 VFKQEIET
-111 KMNPYLSLF
+111 RMNPYLSLF
-120 LTSVLPLV
+120 LTSILPLL
-128 FIWVIFYFAS
+128 FIWIIFMFAS
-138 RSLTKTMGGRGGG
+138 RSLTKTMGGRGGA

-192 LHKPGK
+192 LHNPGK

-221 LMAKAVAGEANVPF
+221 LMAQAVAGEANVPF

-385 IVNEG
+385 IINEG
-390 ALRAVREGRK
+390 ALRAVREGRR

-458 VPRTGGALGYTM
+458 
-470 TVDKDEKYIMTKQ
+470 I
-483 ELFDEIVTFAGGRSA
+483 
-498 EELIF
+498 
-503 NTKTTGT
+503 
-510 SGADLANI
+510 
-518 VNEGA
+518 
-523 LRAVREGR
+523 
-531 KKLTQEDL
+531 
-539 EESIETV
+539 
-546 IAGQQ
+546 
-551 KKNAV
+551 
-556 ISDDQKKIIAYH
+556 
-568 EVGHALVAAIQ
+568 
-579 TQKTPVT
+579 
-586 KITIVPRTGGAL
+586 PRTGGAL

-641 ASNDIEKATAIA
+641 ASNDIERATAIA
-653 RNMVTIYGMDDEFDF
+653 RNMVTIYGMDEDFDF
-668 MQLEQIQGRYLGGQR
+668 MQLEQIQGKYLGGQR
-683 AMIVSDGT
+683 SMIVSDGT
-691 GNKIDEKVAKII
+691 GDKVDEKVAKII
-703 SQAHMRAIEILKD
+703 AAAHMRAIEILKD

-737 EFMAILNKKGS
+737 EFMAILNKNEVIVDEEENDEDEEKIITEDLSDKGS
-748 DQAEVELAHE
+748 D
-758 SKEEKNSEDSK
+758 SIEDHDS
-769 LENEEKTEDP
+769 NTD
-779 IEGDKNNI
+779 I
-787 D
+787 

>member
-1 MFNRNEGKK
+1 MTNKNKGKK

-17 IAIVIFIV
+17 VAIVIFLV
-25 IRFALNPI
+25 VHFALNPI
-33 AKDESVKEVSYSQFV
+33 TADESVKEVSYSQFV
-48 EMINHDQVTE
+48 DMIDNDQVTE

-66 TFKAKVDGDEKVYET
+66 TFKAKVDNDEKVYET
-81 GLWQDKDLTERLL
+81 GLWQDTDLTERLL
-94 KAKEKNDKL
+94 EAKKRNNKL
-103 VFSQEIET
+103 VFKQEIET
-111 KMNPYLSLF
+111 RMNPYLSLF
-120 LTSVLPLV
+120 LTSILPLL
-128 FIWVIFYFAS
+128 FIWIIFMFAS
-138 RSLTKTMGGRGGG
+138 RSLTKTMGGRGGA

-192 LHKPGK
+192 LHNPGK

-221 LMAKAVAGEANVPF
+221 LMAQAVAGEANVPF

-385 IVNEG
+385 IINEG
-390 ALRAVREGRK
+390 ALRAVREGRR

-458 VPRTGGALGYTM
+458 
-470 TVDKDEKYIMTKQ
+470 I
-483 ELFDEIVTFAGGRSA
+483 
-498 EELIF
+498 
-503 NTKTTGT
+503 
-510 SGADLANI
+510 
-518 VNEGA
+518 
-523 LRAVREGR
+523 
-531 KKLTQEDL
+531 
-539 EESIETV
+539 
-546 IAGQQ
+546 
-551 KKNAV
+551 
-556 ISDDQKKIIAYH
+556 
-568 EVGHALVAAIQ
+568 
-579 TQKTPVT
+579 
-586 KITIVPRTGGAL
+586 PRTGGAL

-641 ASNDIEKATAIA
+641 ASNDIERATAIA
-653 RNMVTIYGMDDEFDF
+653 RNMVTIYGMDEDFDF
-668 MQLEQIQGRYLGGQR
+668 MQLEQIQGKYLGGQR
-683 AMIVSDGT
+683 SMIVSDGT
-691 GNKIDEKVAKII
+691 GDKVDEKVSKII
-703 SQAHMRAIEILKD
+703 AAAHMRAIEILKD

-737 EFMAILNKKGS
+737 EFMDILNKNEVRVDEEKNDDEEEKIITEDLSDKGS
-748 DQAEVELAHE
+748 D
-758 SKEEKNSEDSK
+758 SIEDHDS
-769 LENEEKTEDP
+769 
-779 IEGDKNNI
+779 NI
-787 D
+787 DI

>member
-1 MFNRNEGKK
+1 MNDKK
-10 PLLYYWL
+10 NKSNKPFLYYW
-17 IAIVIFIV
+17 IVAVVLFV
-25 IRFALNPI
+25 IIRYALNPI
-33 AKDESVKEVSYSQFV
+33 AAKDGAKEVSYSQFV
-48 EMINHDQVTE
+48 SMIEKDQVTE
-58 VSKDDQKY
+58 VYKDDTKY
-66 TFKAKVDGDEKVYET
+66 TFKAKVDGEEKTYET
-81 GLWQDKDLTERLL
+81 GLWADTDLTDRLL
-94 KAKEKNDKL
+94 DAKKRNDKL
-103 VFSQEIET
+103 TFGKKIET
-111 KMNPYLSLF
+111 SMNPWLTLFITSILPLF
-120 LTSVLPLV
+120 L
-128 FIWVIFYFAS
+128 IWGIFWFAS
-138 RSLTKTMGGRGGG
+138 RSLTKTMGGRGGA

-179 EEAKDSLSEIVDF
+179 EEAKDSLFEIVDF
-192 LHKPGK
+192 LHNPGK

-221 LMAKAVAGEANVPF
+221 LLAKAVAGEANVPF
-235 FSISGSEFVE
+235 FIISGSEFVE
-245 MFVGMGASKVRDL
+245 MFVGLGASKVRDL

-342 LPDLKG
+342 LPDKKG

-355 HAKNIK
+355 HAKVVK

-366 DYEEIAKRTA
+366 DYEEIAARTA

-400 KLTQEDL
+400 KLSQEDL
-407 EESIETVIAGQ
+407 EESIEVVIAGQ

-447 TQKTPVTKITI
+447 THKTPVTKITI

-470 TVDKDEKYIMTKQ
+470 TVDKDEKYIMTK
-483 ELFDEIVTFAGGRSA
+483 EEIFDEICT
-498 EELIF
+498 L
-503 NTKTTGT
+503 
-510 SGADLANI
+510 
-518 VNEGA
+518 
-523 LRAVREGR
+523 
-531 KKLTQEDL
+531 
-539 EESIETV
+539 
-546 IAGQQ
+546 
-551 KKNAV
+551 
-556 ISDDQKKIIAYH
+556 
-568 EVGHALVAAIQ
+568 
-579 TQKTPVT
+579 
-586 KITIVPRTGGAL
+586 
-598 GYTMTV
+598 
-604 DKDEKYIMT
+604 
-613 KQELFDEIVT
+613 
-623 FAGGRS
+623 AGGRS

-641 ASNDIEKATAIA
+641 ASNDIERATAMA
-653 RNMVTIYGMDDEFDF
+653 RSMVTIYGMDEDFDF
-668 MQLEQIQGRYLGGQR
+668 MQLEQIQGRYLGGER
-683 AMIVSDGT
+683 GLIVSSGT
-691 GNKIDEKVAKII
+691 GNKIDEKVQKII
-703 SQAHMRAIEILKD
+703 SAAHMRAIEIL
-716 NLDKLHEISDFLLKE
+716 NENMDKLHEIADFLLKE

-737 EFMAILNKKGS
+737 EFMEILNRKNTAQV
-748 DQAEVELAHE
+748 DQAEVIENTDVDVNDLDDGE
-758 SKEEKNSEDSK
+758 SPKEDLPPINSES
-769 LENEEKTEDP
+769 EE
-779 IEGDKNNI
+779 
-787 D
+787 

>member
-1 MFNRNEGKK
+1 MANRNPSKK

-17 IAIVIFIV
+17 VAIVLFVV

-33 AKDESVKEVSYSQFV
+33 AQDTDVKEVSYSQFV
-48 EMINHDQVTE
+48 EMIENDQVTE

-66 TFKAKVDGDEKVYET
+66 TFKAKVDGDENAYET
-81 GLWQDKDLTERLL
+81 GLWQDTDLTDRLL
-94 KAKEKNDKL
+94 KAKERNDKL
-103 VFSQEIET
+103 IFSQEIET
-111 KMNPYLSLF
+111 RMNPYLSLF
-120 LTSVLPLV
+120 LTSILPLV

-179 EEAKDSLSEIVDF
+179 EEAKDSLFEIVDF
-192 LHKPGK
+192 LHNPGK

-221 LMAKAVAGEANVPF
+221 LMAQAVAGEANVPF

-385 IVNEG
+385 IINEG
-390 ALRAVREGRK
+390 ALRAVREGR
-400 KLTQEDL
+400 
-407 EESIETVIAGQ
+407 
-418 QKKNAVISDDQ
+418 N
-429 KKIIAYHEVG
+429 
-439 HALVAAIQ
+439 
-447 TQKTPVTKITI
+447 
-458 VPRTGGALGYTM
+458 
-470 TVDKDEKYIMTKQ
+470 
-483 ELFDEIVTFAGGRSA
+483 
-498 EELIF
+498 
-503 NTKTTGT
+503 
-510 SGADLANI
+510 
-518 VNEGA
+518 
-523 LRAVREGR
+523 
-531 KKLTQEDL
+531 KLTQEDL

-641 ASNDIEKATAIA
+641 ASNDIERATAMA

-683 AMIVSDGT
+683 SMIVSDGT
-691 GNKIDEKVAKII
+691 GNKIDEKVAQII
-703 SQAHMRAIEILKD
+703 AKAHMRAIEILKD
-716 NLDKLHEISDFLLKE
+716 NIDKLHEISDFLLKE
-731 ETITGE
+731 ETITGDQ
-737 EFMAILNKKGS
+737 FMEILNKKAVDTSESDIRENTDVDTKNLDKDESDESQEVEKENINEDNIGS
-748 DQAEVELAHE
+748 DD
-758 SKEEKNSEDSK
+758 DS
-769 LENEEKTEDP
+769 LE
-779 IEGDKNNI
+779 
-787 D
+787 

>member
-503 NTKTTGT
+503 NTKTTG
-510 SGADLANI
+510 
-518 VNEGA
+518 
-523 LRAVREGR
+523 
-531 KKLTQEDL
+531 
-539 EESIETV
+539 
-546 IAGQQ
+546 
-551 KKNAV
+551 
-556 ISDDQKKIIAYH
+556 
-568 EVGHALVAAIQ
+568 
-579 TQKTPVT
+579 
-586 KITIVPRTGGAL
+586 
-598 GYTMTV
+598 
-604 DKDEKYIMT
+604 
-613 KQELFDEIVT
+613 
-623 FAGGRS
+623 
-629 AEELIFNTKTTG
+629 

-769 LENEEKTEDP
+769 PEKKKP
-779 IEGDKNNI
+779 
-787 D
+787 